1 MATTIGTIRQVYLAL
16 KRDHIPLSEA
26 ALRGL
31 VAAGE
36 IPSLRS
42 GRNVYIQ
49 LEAVK
54 EYLDRR
60 LSLPPLEAE
69 TSLETSP
76 PSKQAAE
83 LRS

>member
-1 MATTIGTIRQVYLAL
+1 MTFTIGTIRQIYQTL
-16 KRDHIPLSEA
+16 KAEGIPLSEA

-69 TSLETSP
+69 TSSETSS

>member
-1 MATTIGTIRQVYLAL
+1 MKISIGTIRRIYTAL
-16 KRDHIPLSEA
+16 KDEGIPLSES

-42 GRNVYIQ
+42 GRTVYIK

-60 LSLPPLEAE
+60 LSLPTTGNE
-69 TSLETSP
+69 TPDPKDLDLTS
-76 PSKQAAE
+76 
-83 LRS
+83 